1 MCQLL
6 VHINIIFPSFYFSS
20 LYIQRRRVALTKFIM
35 YKLIEQFVIKSSMW
49 TKLLIAIII
58 ITCLYLCHKTMLS
71 LLNRSTS
78 RGNTDINVEG
88 FQNQQSEAYVL
99 KKNDD
104 KYDDFYVSI
113 YDQLFYNDFAVNYE
127 LGTISNLIPFNSQD
141 KILDIGSN
149 TGHTIGILNEHDYK
163 NVIGLESSKKMIKEA
178 ERNYPQAEFVLGK
191 PTDSILFQDN
201 TFNNILCLQKSIYR
215 YRNKQEIFQNAYN
228 WLEDGGHFMVHVVDK
243 DMFDPVLN
251 IAKPF
256 ILINPQS
263 VAKKRITKSYVSFEE
278 FTYEGDFQVQPIQ
291 SSGSDNNEKCVYKE
305 VFKPRS
311 DSEKVREHQTTL
323 WIPPKEEIKDIAI
336 ECGFILKDTVD
347 LILSR
352 QEYQYIYI
360 FEKPM

>member
-1 MCQLL
+1 MLKEL
-6 VHINIIFPSFYFSS
+6 E
-20 LYIQRRRVALTKFIM
+20 KFVLQTTI
-35 YKLIEQFVIKSSMW
+35 W
-49 TKLLIAIII
+49 TKLLVIVIIV
-58 ITCLYLCHKTMLS
+58 TSLYLLHKTMMS
-71 LLNRSTS
+71 ALNISTS
-78 RGNTDINVEG
+78 RGNTSKSIEG

-99 KKNDD
+99 KKDDD
-104 KYDDFYVSI
+104 KYDNFYVSI

-127 LGTISNLIPFNSQD
+127 LGTISNLIPFHTQD
-141 KILDIGSN
+141 KILDMGST
-149 TGHTIGILNEHDYK
+149 TGHTLGILKDHDYK
-163 NVIGLESSKKMIKEA
+163 NVIGLEPSQKMIKES
-178 ERNYPQAEFVLGK
+178 ERNYPQTEFVHGK
-191 PTDSILFQDN
+191 PTDSMLFQDN
-201 TFNNILCLQKSIYR
+201 TFNNILCLQKTIYR
-215 YRNKQEIFQNAYN
+215 YRNKREIFQNAYN

-263 VAKKRITKSYVSFEE
+263 VAKKRITKSYVSFED

-291 SSGSDNNEKCVYKE
+291 SGGSDRNEKCVYKE

-336 ECGFILKDTVD
+336 ESGFILKDTID

-352 QEYQYIYI
+352 QEYQYIYV

>member
-1 MCQLL
+1 MLKEL
-6 VHINIIFPSFYFSS
+6 E
-20 LYIQRRRVALTKFIM
+20 KFVLQTTI
-35 YKLIEQFVIKSSMW
+35 W
-49 TKLLIAIII
+49 TKLLVIVIIV
-58 ITCLYLCHKTMLS
+58 TSLYLLHKTMMS
-71 LLNRSTS
+71 ALNISTS
-78 RGNTDINVEG
+78 RGNTSKSIEG

-99 KKNDD
+99 KKDDD
-104 KYDDFYVSI
+104 KYDNFYVSI

-127 LGTISNLIPFNSQD
+127 LGTISNLIPFHTQD
-141 KILDIGSN
+141 KILDMGST
-149 TGHTIGILNEHDYK
+149 TGHTLGILKEHDYK
-163 NVIGLESSKKMIKEA
+163 NVIGLEPSQKMIKES
-178 ERNYPQAEFVLGK
+178 ERNYPQTEFVHGK
-191 PTDSILFQDN
+191 PTDSMLFQDN
-201 TFNNILCLQKSIYR
+201 TFNNILCLQKTIYR
-215 YRNKQEIFQNAYN
+215 YRNKREIFQNAYN

-263 VAKKRITKSYVSFEE
+263 VAKKRITKSYVSFED

-291 SSGSDNNEKCVYKE
+291 SGGGSDSNEKCVYKE

-336 ECGFILKDTVD
+336 ESGFILKDTID

-352 QEYQYIYI
+352 QEYQYIYV